1 MYKLHT
7 AAQTR
12 DTAHRT
18 PHTHHTFA
26 PVDLTAPK
34 VAAGK
39 KCAVPHKRKR
49 VYSVE
54 KTGSYTISGTFQRK

>member
-12 DTAHRT
+12 DTARRT
-18 PHTHHTFA
+18 PHTHHTFV

-39 KCAVPHKRKR
+39 NRDRHLWTVPY
-49 VYSVE
+49 V
-54 KTGSYTISGTFQRK
+54 T